1 MSSVDVIVPCYRYAH
16 FLRECVESVLT
27 QQGVG
32 VRVLILDDASPD
44 NTPEVGAA
52 LAREDERVTYVRHA
66 ANKGHIATYNEGI
79 DWASADYFLLLS
91 ADDYLLP
98 GALERAANLLDAYD
112 EVGFVF
118 GRAIELGSDGA
129 RVEVGR
135 VAVDNHSS
143 ETVLTGSRFIQRCFP
158 QNIVPTPTAV
168 VRTAL
173 QKRVGGYHPDLPH
186 AGDQE
191 MWLRLAA
198 NASVGVL
205 DSLQAVYRKH
215 GNNMSDEYCRQF
227 WLPDAQQRKLVIDR
241 FMETCGHL
249 LSNSDQMRHR
259 MTRDLSYLA
268 IKFASQAFNKGEI
281 DLSSHLEEVALSVF
295 TSVNTTPRWWKL
307 TFKRTIGLKGWRL
320 MEPAVGTVRNYSKA
334 WRPHS
339 SAMPFEDVSFR

>member
-1 MSSVDVIVPCYRYAH
+1 MRSVDVIVPCYRYAH
-16 FLRECVESVLT
+16 FLRECVDSVLA
-27 QQGVG
+27 QPGVD

-44 NTPEVGAA
+44 NTPEVAAA
-52 LAREDERVTYVRHA
+52 LARADARVTYVRHA
-66 ANKGHIATYNEGI
+66 ANKGHLATYNEGI

-98 GALERAANLLDAYD
+98 GALERAANLLDANP

-118 GRAIELGSDGA
+118 GRAIELGADGA
-129 RVEVGR
+129 RGEFGR
-135 VAVDNHSS
+135 VASDNHAS
-143 ETVLTGSRFIQRCFP
+143 EMVLTGSRFIEQCFP

-173 QKRVGGYHPDLPH
+173 QKAVGGYHPDLPH

-227 WLPDAQQRKLVIDR
+227 WLPDVQQRKLVIDR

-249 LSNSDQMRHR
+249 QRDRDQMHR
-259 MTRDLSYLA
+259 RMMMDLSYVALG
-268 IKFASQAFNKGEI
+268 FASQAFNKGET
-281 DLSSHLEEVALSVF
+281 DLSSRLEEVALSF
-295 TSVNTTPRWWKL
+295 FAGAKTTPRWWKL
-307 TFKRTIGLKGWRL
+307 FFKRTIGLKGWRL
-320 MEPAVGTVRNYSKA
+320 IQPAIDNVRNRSRCQEA
-334 WRPHS
+334 AVDRDGRAAHG
-339 SAMPFEDVSFR
+339 